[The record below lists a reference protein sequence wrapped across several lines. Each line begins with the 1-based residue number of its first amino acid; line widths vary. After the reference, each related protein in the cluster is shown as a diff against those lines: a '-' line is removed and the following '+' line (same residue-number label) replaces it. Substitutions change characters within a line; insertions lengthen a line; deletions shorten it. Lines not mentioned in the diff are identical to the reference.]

1 MRSVG
6 LSGLSQMCL
15 NIYSTLTLDYR
26 DLVAPLFKNLIERPL
41 SRRTTVFSLMRRERR
56 VLDATMGR
64 GDVVPRLERGRYG
77 SG

>member
-1 MRSVG
+1 
-6 LSGLSQMCL
+6 
-15 NIYSTLTLDYR
+15 
-26 DLVAPLFKNLIERPL
+26 
-41 SRRTTVFSLMRRERR
+41 MRRERR